1 MEYLTTHD
9 LVWINNT
16 LTGTVNPY
24 NYVALEAAMAGQ
36 YRYGDSHDILGQA
49 ATLLRRLLDTA
60 PFQSGNRRTAFIALL
75 SFLNANGYATRLN
88 DTDAAALLREVAF
101 GRKTAADAVNEL
113 AAPAA
118 GELPGRLTLRKL
130 ITHECNL
137 HVAALQA
144 LTEGDE

>member
-9 LVWINNT
+9 LVWINNA
-16 LTGTVNPY
+16 LTGAVSSY
-24 NYVALEAAMAGQ
+24 NYVTLEAAMAGQ
-36 YRYGDSHDILGQA
+36 YRYGDSKDTLEQA

-60 PFQSGNRRTAFIALL
+60 PFQKANRRTAFIALL

-88 DTDAAALLREVAF
+88 DSDAAALLRDVAE
-101 GRKTAADAVNEL
+101 GRKTAADAVTEL
-113 AAPAA
+113 AAPAS

-137 HVAALQA
+137 HSEALQF
-144 LTEGDE
+144 LTAGDE